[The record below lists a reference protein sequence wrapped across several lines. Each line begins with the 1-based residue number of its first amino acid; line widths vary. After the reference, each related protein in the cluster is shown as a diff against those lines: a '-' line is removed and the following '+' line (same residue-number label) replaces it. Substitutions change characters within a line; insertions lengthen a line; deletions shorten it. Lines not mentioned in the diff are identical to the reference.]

1 MRYVFV
7 TYHAID
13 EMVKL
18 RQFHS
23 PEYDEG
29 LAIVGIIKN
38 CGFEMPRC
46 PILAQK
52 SENGIVLYTENGKK
66 DNGLLITEECLC
78 ELAKETNEHIINIF
92 QKTLKCCN
100 RMFSGVRSAPNEHLS
115 NNSLMVMFPFAR
127 GMMNSGNRVLIDKN
141 TQKEAARKGQVLY
154 TAYYY
159 GTSEAHIDLN
169 VAALKRCIKE
179 IGQTQLTSASFSAE
193 EAEQI
198 RSLYMGQLEPLELK
212 LNSNIGY
219 DNWKCYLTKAQ
230 KDFIERDI
238 SGAERLE
245 GAAGTG
251 KTLALILRCIY
262 LLKKSNF
269 TKRYIFV
276 THSIATKNHIIEVFR
291 NNCPQID
298 QYLITEDN
306 YFGSLLVTTI
316 QEWCIKYLGAY
327 ISETE
332 YLDKDAR
339 ESKEY
344 QLLVIADAYTEVK
357 KNDLSTYEK
366 LCSPEFLKFI
376 RAHDSDSLYELLQY
390 EIGVVIKGQ
399 AGGDIDVYKKLR
411 RPKYG
416 IPCKKDADFNLLY
429 LIYTKY
435 QNKLEIS
442 GQYDSD
448 DIVISA
454 TMQLTTPIWKRR
466 RDKEGF
472 DACFVDETHLF
483 NKNELNI
490 FHYLNKTAIKNHIV
504 VAIDKSQHVGEPT
517 IYDEDSMQEMS
528 LGRNDSVSS
537 KFKTVF
543 RSSPSIVTLAYS
555 VLSSGI
561 QLFGNELENPIENT
575 ISDLTPEEE
584 KKLTEPIYL
593 LVENEEK
600 VVEKAFIEADRY
612 VTVRGCKKSDVL
624 IIGVSSFY
632 SQQLEDYVRRL
643 NKPAVVIKRRGD
655 TEVYKDVGDSQRYVI
670 GDIDYI
676 GGLEFQYVII
686 VGIDAHTV
694 PPMNASDESEGSL
707 MYIKY
712 SWFNRLYVALTRAKY
727 GVSLIGCKLYGI
739 SPLLEGAVYYNHI
752 GVIESN

>member
-1 MRYVFV
+1 MKYIFV
-7 TYHAID
+7 TYGAID
-13 EMVKL
+13 ELVKL

-29 LAIVGIIKN
+29 MAVVSIIR
-38 CGFEMPRC
+38 GAEYELSRC
-46 PILAQK
+46 PIITQ
-52 SENGIVLYTENGKK
+52 STESGIILYTSDAKK
-66 DNGLLITEECLC
+66 DDGMLITEECIN
-78 ELAKETNEHIINIF
+78 ELAKETNEHIVNIF
-92 QKTLKCCN
+92 QKIMKCCM
-100 RMFSGVRSAPNEHLS
+100 RMFAGVRPAPNEHLS
-115 NNSLMVMFPFAR
+115 NNTLMVMFPYAK
-127 GMMNSGNRVLIDKN
+127 GMMCSGNRVLIDKN
-141 TQKEAARKGQVLY
+141 TQKEAIRKGQVIF

-159 GTSEAHIDLN
+159 GTSESHIEIN
-169 VAALKRCIKE
+169 APCLKRYIKE
-179 IGQTQLTSASFSAE
+179 IGQIQLSSATFTDE
-193 EAEQI
+193 EKEQI
-198 RSLYMGQLEPLELK
+198 KSLYFGQLEPLELK
-212 LNSNIGY
+212 LDSNIGY

-262 LLKKSNF
+262 LLKKTNF
-269 TKRYIFV
+269 SKRYIFI
-276 THSIATKNHIIEVFR
+276 THSIATKNHIIDVFR
-291 NNCPQID
+291 SNCPEID
-298 QYLITEDN
+298 KYMITEDN
-306 YFGSLLVTTI
+306 FFGNLLVTTI

-332 YLDKDAR
+332 YLDRDAR

-344 QLLVIADAYTEVK
+344 QLMVIADAYTEVK
-357 KNDLSTYEK
+357 KDDLPTYEK
-366 LCSPEFLKFI
+366 LCSLDFLRFI
-376 RAHDSDSLYELLQY
+376 KAHDDDSLFELLQY

-399 AGGDIDVYKKLR
+399 AGGDIDVYKILK

-416 IPCKKDADFNLLY
+416 IPCKKDADYNLLY

-435 QNKLEIS
+435 QNKLELS

-454 TMQLTTPIWKRR
+454 TMQLNAPIWKRR

-490 FHYLNKTAIKNHIV
+490 FHFLNKTAIKNHIV

-517 IYDEDSMQEMS
+517 IYDEDSMEEMN
-528 LGRNDSVSS
+528 LGKKDSVSS

-575 ISDLTPEEE
+575 ISDFTPEEE
-584 KKLTEPIYL
+584 KKFTDPQYILIES
-593 LVENEEK
+593 EAD
-600 VVEKAFIEADRY
+600 VVEKAYAEADRY
-612 VTVRGCKKSDVL
+612 VNEKGCKKSDVL
-624 IIGVSSFY
+624 IIGVSSYY
-632 SQQLEDYVRRL
+632 SQQLEDYAKRL
-643 NKPAVVIKRRGD
+643 NKPAVFIKRRGD
-655 TEVYKDVGDSQRYVI
+655 TEVYKDTGDNQRYVV

-676 GGLEFQYVII
+676 GGLEFLYVII
-686 VGIDAHTV
+686 VGIDANTV
-694 PPMNASDESEGSL
+694 PPSNTSDDSDGSY

-712 SWFNRLYVALTRAKY
+712 SWYNRLYVALTRAKY
-727 GVSLIGCKLYGI
+727 GVTLIGCKVYGV

-752 GVIESN
+752 EVKA

>member
-1 MRYVFV
+1 MKYVFV
-7 TYHAID
+7 TYNAID

-29 LAIVGIIKN
+29 LAIVNIIR
-38 CGFEMPRC
+38 GVVSEMPRC
-46 PILAQK
+46 P
-52 SENGIVLYTENGKK
+52 VLVQQNEGGVIMYTDNAKK
-66 DNGLLITEECLC
+66 DLGLLISEECIK
-78 ELAKETNEHIINIF
+78 ELSNETNEHVINVF
-92 QKTLKCCN
+92 QKLLKCCM
-100 RMFSGVRSAPNEHLS
+100 RMFAGVRPAPNEHLS
-115 NNSLMVMFPFAR
+115 NNTLMVMFPFAK
-127 GMMNSGNRVLIDKN
+127 GMVNSGNRILIDKN
-141 TQKEAARKGQVLY
+141 TQKEATRKGQVIY

-159 GTSEAHIDLN
+159 GTSESHVEINSAS
-169 VAALKRCIKE
+169 VKRYLKE
-179 IGQTQLTSASFSAE
+179 IGQTQLAPAMFSSE
-193 EAEQI
+193 ENEQI
-198 RSLYMGQLEPLELK
+198 RSLYMGQLDPLDLK
-212 LNSNIGY
+212 LDSNIGY

-238 SGAERLE
+238 CGAERLE

-276 THSIATKNHIIEVFR
+276 THSMATKNHIIDVFR
-291 NNCPQID
+291 NNCPEIND
-298 QYLITEDN
+298 YLITEN
-306 YFGSLLVTTI
+306 NFFGNLLVTTI

-332 YLDKDAR
+332 YLDRDAR

-344 QLLVIADAYTEVK
+344 QLYVISDAYSEVL
-357 KNDLSTYEK
+357 KNDMATYEK
-366 LCSPEFLKFI
+366 LCSPELI
-376 RAHDSDSLYELLQY
+376 RFMKTHDDDSIFELLQY

-399 AGGDIDVYKKLR
+399 AGGDIDVYKKLK

-416 IPCKKDADFNLLY
+416 IPCKKDADYNLLY

-435 QNKLEIS
+435 QNKLEVS

-454 TMQLTTPIWKRR
+454 TMQLTAPIWKRR

-490 FHYLNKTAIKNHIV
+490 FHYLNKTAIKNHII

-517 IYDEDSMQEMS
+517 IYDEDSMEEMN
-528 LGRNDSVSS
+528 LGKKDSVSS
-537 KFKTVF
+537 RFKTVF
-543 RSSPSIVTLAYS
+543 RSSPDIVTLAYS

-575 ISDLTPEEE
+575 IADFTPEEE
-584 KKLTEPIYL
+584 KKFAEPLYL
-593 LVENEEK
+593 LLDSEDE
-600 VVEKAFIEADRY
+600 VVEKAFVEADRY
-612 VTVRGCKKSDVL
+612 VSEKGCRKSDIL
-624 IIGVSSFY
+624 IIGSSSFY
-632 SQQLEDYVRRL
+632 SQKLEDYARKI
-643 NKPAVVIKRRGD
+643 NKPAVFIKRRGD
-655 TEVYKDVGDSQRYVI
+655 TEVFKDAEDGHRYVI

-686 VGIDAHTV
+686 VGIDANTV
-694 PPMNASDESEGSL
+694 PPSGVSDEGGGSP

-712 SWFNRLYVALTRAKY
+712 SWYNRLYVALTRAKY
-727 GVSLIGCKLYGI
+727 GVKLIGCKVYGV
-739 SPLLEGAVYYNHI
+739 SPMLEGAVYYNHI
-752 GVIESN
+752 VVVE

>member
-1 MRYVFV
+1 MKYIFV
-7 TYHAID
+7 TYNAID

-29 LAIVGIIKN
+29 LTIVNIIRGIEY
-38 CGFEMPRC
+38 EMPRC
-46 PILAQK
+46 PILAQQ
-52 SENGIVLYTENGKK
+52 SGDGAILYTDNAKK
-66 DNGLLITEECLC
+66 DYGLLISEECIR
-78 ELAKETNEHIINIF
+78 ELSKETNEHIVNIF
-92 QKTLKCCN
+92 QKLLKCCM
-100 RMFSGVRSAPNEHLS
+100 RMFANVRPAPNEHLS
-115 NNSLMVMFPFAR
+115 NNTLMVMFPFAK
-127 GMMNSGNRVLIDKN
+127 GMVNSGNRILIDKN
-141 TQKEAARKGQVLY
+141 TQKEATRKGQVVY

-159 GTSEAHIDLN
+159 GTSESH
-169 VAALKRCIKE
+169 VAINEAGVKRCLKE
-179 IGQTQLTSASFSAE
+179 IGQAQLAAASFTVE
-193 EAEQI
+193 ETEQI
-198 RSLYMGQLEPLELK
+198 KSLYLGQLEPLELK
-212 LNSNIGY
+212 LDSNIGY

-230 KDFIERDI
+230 KEFIERDI
-238 SGAERLE
+238 YGAERLE

-262 LLKKSNF
+262 LLRKSNF

-276 THSIATKNHIIEVFR
+276 THSMATKNHIIEVFR
-291 NNCPQID
+291 SNCPEID
-298 QYLITEDN
+298 DYLITEDN
-306 YFGSLLVTTI
+306 FFGNLLVTTI

-332 YLDKDAR
+332 YLDRDAR

-344 QLLVIADAYTEVK
+344 QLYVISDAYSEVK
-357 KNDLSTYEK
+357 KNDLPTYEK
-366 LCSPEFLKFI
+366 LCSPEFLRFLKV
-376 RAHDSDSLYELLQY
+376 HDDDSLFELLQY

-399 AGGDIDVYKKLR
+399 AGGDIDVYKKLK

-416 IPCKKDADFNLLY
+416 IPCQKDADFNMLY

-435 QNKLEIS
+435 QNKLEVS

-454 TMQLTTPIWKRR
+454 TMQLTAPIWKRR

-517 IYDEDSMQEMS
+517 IYDEDSMEEMN
-528 LGRNDSVSS
+528 LGKKDSISS

-575 ISDLTPEEE
+575 ISDFTPEEE
-584 KKLTEPIYL
+584 KKFSDPQYL
-593 LVENEEK
+593 LVESEDA
-600 VVEKAFIEADRY
+600 VVERAFTEADRY
-612 VTVRGCKKSDVL
+612 VNEKGCKKSDVL
-624 IIGVSSFY
+624 IIGVSSYY
-632 SQQLEDYVRRL
+632 SQKLENYVKKL
-643 NKPAVVIKRRGD
+643 NKPAVFIKRRGD
-655 TEVYKDVGDSQRYVI
+655 TEVYKDTGDSQRYVI
-670 GDIDYI
+670 GDIDYV
-676 GGLEFQYVII
+676 GGLEFLYVIM
-686 VGIDAHTV
+686 VGIDANTV
-694 PPMNASDESEGSL
+694 PPSGGLDDSEGSP

-712 SWFNRLYVALTRAKY
+712 SWYNRLYVALTRAKY
-727 GVSLIGCKLYGI
+727 GVKLIGCKVYGV
-739 SPLLEGAVYYNHI
+739 SPMIEGAVFYNHI
-752 GVIESN
+752 EVVE

>member
-1 MRYVFV
+1 MKYIFV
-7 TYHAID
+7 TYDAID

-29 LAIVGIIKN
+29 MALVNTIK
-38 CGFEMPRC
+38 GESFEMPRC
-46 PILAQK
+46 PILAQV
-52 SENGIVLYTENGKK
+52 SENGIILYTGSGKK
-66 DNGLLITEECLC
+66 DNGLLVAEECIA

-92 QKTLKCCN
+92 QKLLKCCM
-100 RMFSGVRSAPNEHLS
+100 RMFAGVRPAPNEHLS
-115 NNSLMVMFPFAR
+115 NNSLMVMFPFAK
-127 GMMNSGNRVLIDKN
+127 GMMSSGNRILIDKN
-141 TQKEAARKGQVLY
+141 TQKEAIRKSQVVF

-159 GTSEAHIDLN
+159 GTSETHIELN
-169 VAALKRCIKE
+169 AAGVKRCLKE
-179 IGQTQLTSASFSAE
+179 ISQEHLSEATYTAEEIDQIKSLYLTQLD
-193 EAEQI
+193 
-198 RSLYMGQLEPLELK
+198 PLELK
-212 LNSNIGY
+212 LDSNIGY

-230 KDFIERDI
+230 KNFIERDI
-238 SGAERLE
+238 TGAERLE

-269 TKRYIFV
+269 SKRFIFV
-276 THSIATKNHIIEVFR
+276 THSIATKNHIIEVFKS
-291 NNCPQID
+291 NCPEID
-298 QYLITEDN
+298 KYLITEDN
-306 YFGSLLVTTI
+306 FFGSLLVTTI

-344 QLLVIADAYTEVK
+344 QLMIIADAYSEVK
-357 KNDLSTYEK
+357 KDDLATYEK
-366 LCSPEFLKFI
+366 LCSPELLKFI
-376 RAHDSDSLYELLQY
+376 KAHDNDSLFELLQY

-399 AGGDIDVYKKLR
+399 AGGDIEVYKKLK

-416 IPCKKDADFNLLY
+416 IPCKKDADFNLLF

-454 TMQLTTPIWKRR
+454 TLQLTAPIWKRR

-517 IYDEDSMQEMS
+517 IYDEESMEEMNLGGKDSF
-528 LGRNDSVSS
+528 SS

-561 QLFGNELENPIENT
+561 QLFGNELENPIDNT
-575 ISDLTPEEE
+575 IADFTPEEE
-584 KKLTEPIYL
+584 KKFSTPKYL
-593 LVENEEK
+593 LVESEEN
-600 VVEKAFIEADRY
+600 VVEKAFAEADRY
-612 VTVRGCKKSDVL
+612 VNEMGCKKSEVL
-624 IIGVSSFY
+624 IVGVSSYY
-632 SQQLEDYVRRL
+632 SQQLEDFAKRL
-643 NKPAVVIKRRGD
+643 NKPAVIIKRRGD
-655 TEVYKDVGDSQRYVI
+655 TEVFKDAGDSQRYVI

-676 GGLEFQYVII
+676 GGLEFLYVIL
-686 VGIDAHTV
+686 VGIDANTV
-694 PPMNASDESEGSL
+694 PPSNTSNDTEGSF

-712 SWFNRLYVALTRAKY
+712 SWYNRLYVALTRAKY
-727 GVSLIGCKLYGI
+727 GVTLIGCKVYGI
-739 SPLLEGAVYYNHI
+739 SSLLEAAAYYNHI
-752 GVIESN
+752 EVVG